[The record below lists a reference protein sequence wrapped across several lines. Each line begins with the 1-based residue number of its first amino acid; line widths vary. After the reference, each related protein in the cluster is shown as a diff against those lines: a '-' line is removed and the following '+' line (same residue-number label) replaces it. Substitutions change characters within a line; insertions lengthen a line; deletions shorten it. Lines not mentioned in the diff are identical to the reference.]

1 MMTDNEVNT
10 LKTDIALIQKDVK
23 QIEIVFQKVDG
34 AVTQMAD
41 IHKSLAVQENILEHN
56 EKRLD
61 TLEEKLLKH
70 TEESTEF
77 QKELNIKI
85 EDMKVTAQ
93 VERER
98 RHKEVMESIEKLNGS
113 VSDKIEKQDDRI
125 TALENWRWYIIGA
138 SAVIIFVITLVPWKN
153 FLG

>member
-1 MMTDNEVNT
+1 MTDNEVNT

-23 QIEIVFQKVDG
+23 QIEIVFQKVDN
-34 AVTQMAD
+34 AVSQMSD

-61 TLEEKLLKH
+61 TLEEKLIKH
-70 TEESTEF
+70 TEESVEF
-77 QKELNIKI
+77 QKELNVKI

-93 VERER
+93 IERER
-98 RHKEVMESIEKLNGS
+98 RHKELMESIEKLNGS
-113 VSDKIEKQDDRI
+113 VSSKIEKQDERI

-138 SAVIIFVITLVPWKN
+138 SAVIIFVITLVPWDT
-153 FLG
+153 FFS

>member
-1 MMTDNEVNT
+1 MTDNEVNT

-23 QIEIVFQKVDG
+23 QIEIVFQKVDN
-34 AVTQMAD
+34 AVSQMSD

-61 TLEEKLLKH
+61 TLEEKLIKH
-70 TEESTEF
+70 TEESIEF
-77 QKELNIKI
+77 QKELNVKI

-98 RHKEVMESIEKLNGS
+98 RHKELMESIEKLNGS
-113 VSDKIEKQDDRI
+113 VSSKIEKQDERI
-125 TALENWRWYIIGA
+125 TALENWRWYIIGV
-138 SAVIIFVITLVPWKN
+138 SAVIIFIITLVPWGT
-153 FLG
+153 FFS

>member
-1 MMTDNEVNT
+1 MTDNEVNT

-23 QIEIVFQKVDG
+23 QIEIVFQKVDN
-34 AVTQMAD
+34 AVSQMSD

-61 TLEEKLLKH
+61 TLEEKLIKH
-70 TEESTEF
+70 TEESVEF
-77 QKELNIKI
+77 QKELNVKI

-98 RHKEVMESIEKLNGS
+98 RHKELMESIEKLNGS
-113 VSDKIEKQDDRI
+113 VSSKIEKQDERI

-138 SAVIIFVITLVPWKN
+138 SAVIIFVITLVPWGT
-153 FLG
+153 FFS

>member
-1 MMTDNEVNT
+1 MMTDNEVNS

-23 QIEIVFQKVDG
+23 QIERVFQKVDT
-34 AVTQMAD
+34 AVTQMSE

-56 EKRLD
+56 EKRID

-70 TEESTEF
+70 TEETKEF
-77 QKELNIKI
+77 QKELNYKI

-93 VERER
+93 SERER
-98 RHKEVMESIEKLNGS
+98 RHKELMESIEKLNIS
-113 VSDKIEKQDDRI
+113 VSDKIQMQDNRI
-125 TALENWRWYIIGA
+125 TSLENWRWYIIGV
-138 SAVIIFVITLVPWKN
+138 SAVIIFTLTIVPWDR

>member
-1 MMTDNEVNT
+1 MTDNEVNT

-23 QIEIVFQKVDG
+23 QIETVFQKVDN
-34 AVTQMAD
+34 AVGQMAD

-61 TLEEKLLKH
+61 TLEEKILKH
-70 TEESTEF
+70 TEESSEF

-98 RHKEVMESIEKLNGS
+98 RHKEVMQSIEKLSES
-113 VSDKIEKQDDRI
+113 VTDRIEKQDKRI
-125 TALENWRWYIIGA
+125 TALENWRWYIIGTSGA
-138 SAVIIFVITLVPWKN
+138 IIFLITLVPWEKL
-153 FLG
+153 FG

>member
-1 MMTDNEVNT
+1 MTDNEVNT

-23 QIEIVFQKVDG
+23 QIEIVFQKVDN
-34 AVTQMAD
+34 AVSQMSD

-61 TLEEKLLKH
+61 TLEEKLIKH
-70 TEESTEF
+70 TEESIEF
-77 QKELNIKI
+77 QKELNVKI

-98 RHKEVMESIEKLNGS
+98 RHKELMESIEKLNGS
-113 VSDKIEKQDDRI
+113 VSSKIEKQDERI
-125 TALENWRWYIIGA
+125 TALENWRWYIIGV
-138 SAVIIFVITLVPWKN
+138 SAVIIFVITLVPWGT
-153 FLG
+153 FFS